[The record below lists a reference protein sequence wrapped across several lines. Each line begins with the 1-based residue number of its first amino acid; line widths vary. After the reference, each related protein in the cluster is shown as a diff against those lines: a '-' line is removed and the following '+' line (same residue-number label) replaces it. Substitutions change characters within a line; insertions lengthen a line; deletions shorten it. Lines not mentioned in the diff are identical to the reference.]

1 MVRLKCEKIAE
12 RLMKMKNKLVTTILI
27 VMSMVLVACTEADT
41 VSHNLSKSADSF
53 EVPRKVVFFNGITD
67 TYLLTV
73 EGLCAIGNGDTDL
86 RMTVTCKV
94 GEDEYKKHY
103 LGLSDNV
110 SFFAEQL
117 EPNKED
123 PFHYKVI
130 FRPESIV
137 PDIDL
142 QTSE

>member
-1 MVRLKCEKIAE
+1 
-12 RLMKMKNKLVTTILI
+12 MKKRI
-27 VMSMVLVACTEADT
+27 VLFMLSIMAIVLAACTEADT
-41 VSHNLSKSADSF
+41 VSNNLSKSADSF

-67 TYLLTV
+67 TYLLTI
-73 EGLCAIGNGDTDL
+73 EGLCSIGNGDTDL

-117 EPNKED
+117 EPKKED

-142 QTSE
+142 QTSD